1 MTVQQGFVQAGDVRL
16 EYFEAG
22 PADGSVVVLQH
33 GAGSSARIW
42 DTVQRL
48 LAEDGLHSYAVG
60 TRGAGGSE
68 HTPNDE
74 DYAPSNYA
82 EDLVAALDALAVGR
96 FTLVGHSLGTITASY
111 IARDHRDR
119 LEALVQMAGPAPDR
133 SGPRQTAAPAERTGG
148 GYRATSDADVLEH
161 WRSQHQGLSEEVRD
175 QLRRDIDNNPEE
187 RRRGQGAPWPGAA
200 EVGAT
205 LDLPTLVMLGDAD
218 DVVPPEDPL
227 RYYLGLPEAVRHLH
241 VLHGVGHYPN
251 AQAPE
256 RVARVL
262 RRFLRTQVPAAASG

>member
-1 MTVQQGFVQAGDVRL
+1 MAVKQGFIQAGDVRL

-22 PADGSVVVLQH
+22 PGEGPVLVLQH

-48 LAEDGLHSYAVG
+48 LADDGIHSYAVG
-60 TRGAGGSE
+60 TRGAGGSD
-68 HTPNDE
+68 HTPNE
-74 DYAPSNYA
+74 ADYAPSNYA
-82 EDLVAALDALAVGR
+82 IDLMAAVDALGIGR

-111 IARDHRDR
+111 IARGSPDR
-119 LEALVQMAGPAPDR
+119 LQALVQVAGPAPDR
-133 SGPRQTAAPAERTGG
+133 AGARQAAPPTNGRTGG
-148 GYRATSDADVLEH
+148 GYRAASDGDELEH
-161 WRSQHQGLSEEVRD
+161 WRSQHQGLAEEVRD

-218 DVVPPEDPL
+218 DVVPPEEPL

-262 RRFLRTQVPAAASG
+262 RRFVREYAAGD